1 MISRAGGARNPNFLN
16 AQLSTFNAQLSST
29 PAEQAFT
36 LAVVNHCVVATIDFD
51 TDTDTDTDSEL
62 MH

>member
-16 AQLSTFNAQLSST
+16 TQLSTFNAQLSST

-36 LAVVNHCVVATIDFD
+36 LAVVNHCVVATID
-51 TDTDTDTDSEL
+51 TDTDSDTDSDSEL

>member
-36 LAVVNHCVVATIDFD
+36 LAVVNHCVVATID
-51 TDTDTDTDSEL
+51 TDTDSDTDSEL

>member
-16 AQLSTFNAQLSST
+16 TQLSTFNAQLSST

-36 LAVVNHCVVATIDFD
+36 LAVVNHCVVATVD
-51 TDTDTDTDSEL
+51 TDSDSDTDSEL